1 MKQNLYLYLVV
12 VLVSLLFG
20 FSLVSA
26 VSPTGAVVSPQINET
41 APADTAGNHSAI
53 AGNVTEITLVAFS
66 TTQAWQ
72 GYYGN
77 VSGTIQLAD
86 STDNVFYNW
95 SLGSPQGEVYSSIN
109 GTVNWVYVQCFN
121 FTADGSFASDTA
133 NAGGT
138 SQFGMSLSMLEGN
151 YTILTDDVDGV
162 NETFT
167 LSGAGTHDTFYT
179 NNLNFSVGEC
189 MNTRVYSNG
198 GAGVSNQFEEV
209 LLYDPIGRNAIFT
222 SILDEDVLGFDS
234 AAHDFEMLVLEDGHG
249 TNTATTTYYFYV
261 EIE

>member
-53 AGNVTEITLVAFS
+53 AGNVSEITLTAFS
-66 TTQAWQ
+66 STQSWQ

-95 SLGSPQGEVYSSIN
+95 SESSPSGEVYS
-109 GTVNWVYVQCFN
+109 TVNGSVSWTYVECFN
-121 FTADGSFASDTA
+121 FTANGTFTGDLAY
-133 NAGGT
+133 AGNT
-138 SQFGMSLSMLEGN
+138 SQSGMDLSMLR
-151 YTILTDDVDGV
+151 
-162 NETFT
+162 
-167 LSGAGTHDTFYT
+167 S
-179 NNLNFSVGEC
+179 
-189 MNTRVYSNG
+189 
-198 GAGVSNQFEEV
+198 EEH
-209 LLYDPIGRNAIFT
+209 T
-222 SILDEDVLGFDS
+222 SELQ
-234 AAHDFEMLVLEDGHG
+234 
-249 TNTATTTYYFYV
+249 
-261 EIE
+261 